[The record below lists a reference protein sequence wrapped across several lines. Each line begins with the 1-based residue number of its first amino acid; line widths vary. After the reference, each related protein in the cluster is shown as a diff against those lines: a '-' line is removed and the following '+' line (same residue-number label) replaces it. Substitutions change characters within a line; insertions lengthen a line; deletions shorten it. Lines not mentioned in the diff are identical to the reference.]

1 MVRVARAAMFAAL
14 PAELL
19 VVILLVAGVDVPAP
33 LVAVAEAAVA
43 AVLLLEATV
52 AYRLFRGARR
62 AGASRRDALRA
73 IRDRLLPEK
82 VVRLIRFE
90 LKGTHSLLLWA
101 RRRRSGVPP
110 GAVEVTY
117 HREQTFMM
125 SLFLFAMIVEAAGIE
140 ILLRGVGAPDWL
152 RLPILVI
159 DLYGILLVSAV
170 YAACV
175 TRPHVITDDELRL
188 RYGAFFDLRIP
199 RERIV
204 SVRLT
209 RNRDEEGMIRVQDG
223 TLAVVVGSQTNVI
236 VELDEPITVVRPM
249 GGRAE
254 ASTIRFFADTP
265 DPVPAAL
272 RPSSLPAA

>member
-1 MVRVARAAMFAAL
+1 M
-14 PAELL
+14 
-19 VVILLVAGVDVPAP
+19 
-33 LVAVAEAAVA
+33 
-43 AVLLLEATV
+43 
-52 AYRLFRGARR
+52 
-62 AGASRRDALRA
+62 
-73 IRDRLLPEK
+73 
-82 VVRLIRFE
+82 
-90 LKGTHSLLLWA
+90 
-101 RRRRSGVPP
+101 
-110 GAVEVTY
+110 
-117 HREQTFMM
+117 
-125 SLFLFAMIVEAAGIE
+125 
-140 ILLRGVGAPDWL
+140 
-152 RLPILVI
+152 
-159 DLYGILLVSAV
+159 

-175 TRPHVITDDELRL
+175 TRPHVITGDELRL

-209 RNRDEEGMIRVQDG
+209 RNRDEEGMIRVKDG